1 MLKKSVTGT
10 SKLMSNLYFLIT
22 KGTGSARKLFVAIN
36 NVKLN
41 HLVHNALSDPS
52 SADTYFNIRFK
63 LVFHSSSSSFKA
75 FFMSL
80 TAPREDL
87 DTRILYSVG
96 RMA

>member
-1 MLKKSVTGT
+1 MLKKSVTAT
-10 SKLMSNLYFLIT
+10 SKLMSNLYFPIT

-36 NVKLN
+36 NAKLN

-52 SADTYFNIRFK
+52 SADIYFNIRFK
-63 LVFHSSSSSFKA
+63 LVFHSSSPFKA
-75 FFMSL
+75 FLISL

>member
-1 MLKKSVTGT
+1 MLKKSVTAT
-10 SKLMSNLYFLIT
+10 SKLMSNLYFPIT

-52 SADTYFNIRFK
+52 SADIYFNIRFK

-75 FFMSL
+75 FFISL

-87 DTRILYSVG
+87 DTRILYSVD